1 MMSDDEAA
9 DEPDAE
15 AAPEPDAVV
24 DGVDLGKKESALLVA
39 ALKSDDWEVVSL
51 ALSKL
56 RKGLVK
62 PQRGA
67 DDSTR
72 HDKFLFLTTRGE
84 EKRLGDFIIAVESVA
99 TTKAAGEEE
108 KEAVGDAKTPAGTE
122 SRTMLE
128 YCSAHCSGKLFFAI
142 VKHGF
147 APTDVAKQECALELL
162 YSKRAERE
170 KAQDEEDEE
179 REESTMYQLTYL
191 SFIADRNIVLHARA
205 AEWYAARHY
214 RYFFLPCTILTSVAA
229 FLSFLST
236 SNMLRDEATTIAI
249 VVGALSAVS
258 TALQSFSD
266 TLAYNSQ
273 ANQHSAAAHEY
284 RAIMRDLEFKGT
296 ASVIEGASKVLDN
309 SVLQEISK
317 QMKQIHSS
325 CKSKIPTQLEAI
337 VVTPSEEIAEMRTS
351 VIETNCGG
359 TAQSYCL
366 VNERLLTDLHIINQT
381 LLTYRHPWMPCL
393 RWPWFVDVACIN
405 RRVLERVAERAC
417 FLDAKERDASLPAP
431 PDASLHATYF
441 KLARIHESIK
451 LARIQKKKVAPA
463 HEADDSLEAGR

>member
-1 MMSDDEAA
+1 MSQMSDDEAA

-147 APTDVAKQECALELL
+147 APTDVAKQE
-162 YSKRAERE
+162 
-170 KAQDEEDEE
+170 
-179 REESTMYQLTYL
+179 
-191 SFIADRNIVLHARA
+191 
-205 AEWYAARHY
+205 
-214 RYFFLPCTILTSVAA
+214 
-229 FLSFLST
+229 
-236 SNMLRDEATTIAI
+236 
-249 VVGALSAVS
+249 
-258 TALQSFSD
+258 
-266 TLAYNSQ
+266 
-273 ANQHSAAAHEY
+273 
-284 RAIMRDLEFKGT
+284 
-296 ASVIEGASKVLDN
+296 
-309 SVLQEISK
+309 
-317 QMKQIHSS
+317 
-325 CKSKIPTQLEAI
+325 
-337 VVTPSEEIAEMRTS
+337 
-351 VIETNCGG
+351 
-359 TAQSYCL
+359 
-366 VNERLLTDLHIINQT
+366 HI
-381 LLTYRHPWMPCL
+381 C
-393 RWPWFVDVACIN
+393 
-405 RRVLERVAERAC
+405 
-417 FLDAKERDASLPAP
+417 
-431 PDASLHATYF
+431 
-441 KLARIHESIK
+441 
-451 LARIQKKKVAPA
+451 
-463 HEADDSLEAGR
+463 